1 MGGAAMAMGP
11 THLDADDV
19 QLPVPDSPFGND
31 LLGKITHLLNR
42 ALEERRFDALVVIEV
57 SVHR

>member
-1 MGGAAMAMGP
+1 MAMGP